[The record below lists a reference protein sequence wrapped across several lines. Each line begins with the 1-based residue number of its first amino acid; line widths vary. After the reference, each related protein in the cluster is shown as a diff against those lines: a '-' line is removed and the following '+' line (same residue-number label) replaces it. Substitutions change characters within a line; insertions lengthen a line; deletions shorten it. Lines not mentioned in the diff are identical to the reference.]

1 LNKRSKKLLL
11 RVPLARLL
19 PRPPGPGFFRYFF
32 FKESSACFDNAIKTE
47 ETIMTTETLAR
58 AHRRT
63 GFSLG
68 PLWLQVLIA
77 AILGV
82 AVGLVWPHQAVATQ
96 ALADG
101 FVKLIRMLLAPV
113 IFITVVVGIARM
125 GDLQEVGR
133 VGVKAIVYFEVLS
146 TISLIMGGLV
156 ADIFHPGSGMHI
168 DPKTLNA
175 GSIASYTQTAAH
187 MTVTGFIMGIIPAS
201 ITDAFAKNDM
211 LQVIFFAVLFGIV
224 LAQMK
229 DRADKLVNVLD
240 ELVSAM
246 FGMVRIV
253 MYLAPL
259 AAFGGMAFT
268 IGKYGIGSVVQLGQ
282 FVIAVY
288 ATSAVFVFVVLG
300 VVSRIAN
307 INLLSLLSYLKEELL
322 IVFSTSSSEA
332 VLPQVMEKM
341 EAIGCE
347 RSVVGLVIPTGIT
360 FNADGTAIYLSLAA
374 LFIAQ
379 ATGTP
384 LTIAQQVIILLVL
397 TLTSKGSAGVS
408 GAGFVTLAATLAA
421 MNVIPVAGIVLIL
434 GVDRFVNPP
443 RALLNVIG
451 NSLGTIVVAK
461 WENAFDPSKAGRIVR

>member
-1 LNKRSKKLLL
+1 
-11 RVPLARLL
+11 
-19 PRPPGPGFFRYFF
+19 
-32 FKESSACFDNAIKTE
+32 
-47 ETIMTTETLAR
+47 
-58 AHRRT
+58 
-63 GFSLG
+63 
-68 PLWLQVLIA
+68 
-77 AILGV
+77 
-82 AVGLVWPHQAVATQ
+82 
-96 ALADG
+96 
-101 FVKLIRMLLAPV
+101 
-113 IFITVVVGIARM
+113 
-125 GDLQEVGR
+125 
-133 VGVKAIVYFEVLS
+133 
-146 TISLIMGGLV
+146 
-156 ADIFHPGSGMHI
+156 
-168 DPKTLNA
+168 
-175 GSIASYTQTAAH
+175 

>member
-1 LNKRSKKLLL
+1 MWKQIMK
-11 RVPLARLL
+11 ADQTM
-19 PRPPGPGFFRYFF
+19 PRKQQR
-32 FKESSACFDNAIKTE
+32 KI
-47 ETIMTTETLAR
+47 
-58 AHRRT
+58 
-63 GFSLG
+63 LG

-82 AVGLVWPHQAVATQ
+82 GVGLHWPHAAAETQ
-96 ALADG
+96 PLADG
-101 FVKLIRMLLAPV
+101 FIKLIRMLLAPV

-125 GDLQEVGR
+125 GDLKEVGR
-133 VGVKAIVYFEVLS
+133 VGIKAIIYFEVLS
-146 TISLIMGGLV
+146 MISLIMGGVV
-156 ADIFHPGSGMHI
+156 ANVLHPGTGMHI
-168 DPKTLNA
+168 DPRSLNA
-175 GSIASYTQTAAH
+175 GAVAGYTHVATK
-187 MTVTGFIMGIIPAS
+187 MTVTSFIMGIIPSS
-201 ITDAFAKNDM
+201 ITDSFAKNNM
-211 LQVIFFAVLFGIV
+211 LQVIFFAVLFGVV

-229 DRADKLVNVLD
+229 ERAQKLVDVFD
-240 ELVSAM
+240 ELVHAL

-268 IGKYGIGSVVQLGQ
+268 IGAYGIGSVVELGK
-282 FVIAVY
+282 FVLAVY
-288 ATSAVFVFVVLG
+288 ATSAVFVLVVLG
-300 VVSRIAN
+300 IVARLAGIR
-307 INLLSLLSYLKEELL
+307 LLALLSYLKEELL

-332 VLPQVMEKM
+332 VLPQVMEKL
-341 EAIGCE
+341 EKIGCPG
-347 RSVVGLVIPTGIT
+347 SVVGLVVPTGIT

-379 ATGTP
+379 ATGTS
-384 LTIAQQVIILLVL
+384 LSLSQEVIILVVL
-397 TLTSKGSAGVS
+397 MLTSKGSAGVS

-461 WENAFDPSKAGRIVR
+461 WENAFDSSRAGRILRVAPDMPVPPAAVRGDGR